1 MDKRLEEALELE
13 RIRQRDN
20 IELIASEN
28 YVSKDVLK
36 LQGSILMVDVSM
48 LIYLKM
54 WQENMHANCLIVNML
69 MYNLIVVVVQIWLY
83 IVHY

>member
-36 LQGSILMVDVSM
+36 LQGSILTNK
-48 LIYLKM
+48 YAEGYPGKR
-54 WQENMHANCLIVNML
+54 
-69 MYNLIVVVVQIWLY
+69 Y
-83 IVHY
+83 